1 MIIIWTF
8 DGIWQAPPVVVLP
21 NVCVVSGLSTWLWL
35 SCYRS
40 LDIDQGN
47 SGFFSGPRAKVRAPQ
62 AAGCC
67 RMLQNCKRTHISC
80 SLDIRQ
86 HLYRYMY
93 TVAQQNCVWI
103 CMSTVFK
110 TIYIY
115 INMELCMNVYTVY
128 IYILYTYIDTILY
141 NCVRV
146 YIYLI
151 YIHIYYIHIYLYQ
164 IIHIWYTRYAQA
176 VQGDM
181 HRHTV
186 HHN

>member
-1 MIIIWTF
+1 M
-8 DGIWQAPPVVVLP
+8 
-21 NVCVVSGLSTWLWL
+21 

-62 AAGCC
+62 AAGCCRMLQDAAGCC

-110 TIYIY
+110 TIYIHKHG
-115 INMELCMNVYTVY
+115 IVYERIYRIY
-128 IYILYTYIDTILY
+128 IYIHYIYRLYTYIDTILY